1 MCNSRSKLCQRLR
14 PIKAV
19 FRSDALLPQLGCT
32 FYDPFFAALV
42 YKIAPRTNGESKL
55 DMAVQ
60 GLLGAG
66 VAVSRRV
73 RVTFAAEAPFA
84 FHIHRTLG
92 LTLLTG
98 ISIRL

>member
-1 MCNSRSKLCQRLR
+1 LFKI
-14 PIKAV
+14 PP
-19 FRSDALLPQLGCT
+19 ALPAL
-32 FYDPFFAALV
+32 FFAALV
-42 YKIAPRTNGESKL
+42 YKVAPRTNGQSKL

-60 GLLGAG
+60 GLLGVG
-66 VAVSRRV
+66 IPISRRV

-98 ISIRL
+98 ISIRLESGFSSQVLDNEYPADRRSD